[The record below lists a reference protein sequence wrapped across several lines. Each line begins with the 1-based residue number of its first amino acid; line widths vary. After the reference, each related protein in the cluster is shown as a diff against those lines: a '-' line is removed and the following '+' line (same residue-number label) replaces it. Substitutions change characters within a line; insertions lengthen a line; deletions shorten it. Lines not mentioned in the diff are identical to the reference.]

1 MPTAEIIAIGTEILL
16 GEIVD
21 TNSRY
26 IARQLRDIGVD
37 LFYTAAVGD
46 NTTRIAQAVQQSMQR
61 AEIVITTGGLGPTI
75 DDATREAIAEAMGV
89 DTEFRDDLWAQ
100 IENRFERFGRT
111 PTENNRRQAYVPQGA
126 IAIENPVGT
135 APVFIVETAKNAVI
149 ALPGVPREMEQLLQ
163 EEIIPYLRQ
172 RFELKGLIKA
182 RVLHT
187 SGAGESQIDDLITDL
202 EELSNP
208 TVGLAAHA
216 GMVDLRIT
224 AKANSEEQA
233 DRMIAEVEAQLR
245 ARLGKWIWGA
255 GDEKLE
261 EIALKNLADKG
272 WQLSVVEAGLQGVL
286 TQRLTLAEGPFL
298 GGEVLTQLPD
308 KDELVNITRSQQ
320 QKHGGDVCLGASLL
334 PGKEKQTLHIVI
346 HSPVKERHLR
356 FTYGGPPQMAATW
369 AVNLCLNLLRGLTNS
384 PE

>member
-46 NTTRIAQAVQQSMQR
+46 NTTRIAQAVQQSLQR
-61 AEIVITTGGLGPTI
+61 AEIIITTGGLGPTI
-75 DDATREAIAEAMGV
+75 DDATREAVAQAVGV
-89 DTEFRDDLWAQ
+89 DVEFREELWKQ
-100 IENRFERFGRT
+100 IEQRFERFGRT
-111 PTENNRRQAYVPQGA
+111 PTENNRRQAYVPAGS

-135 APVFIVETAKNAVI
+135 APVFIVETEKNAVI
-149 ALPGVPREMEQLLQ
+149 ALPGVPREMEQILQ
-163 EEIIPYLRQ
+163 EEIIPYLRK

-224 AKANSEEQA
+224 AKAESEEQA
-233 DRMIAEVEAQLR
+233 DKMIAEVEAQLR
-245 ARLGKWIWGA
+245 DRLGEWIWGA

-261 EIALKNLADKG
+261 EVALKNLADKG
-272 WQLSVVEAGLQGVL
+272 WQLNIVEAGLHGNL
-286 TQRLTLAEGPFL
+286 TQRLSQADGPFL

-308 KDELVNITRSQQ
+308 KDKLISITRTQQ
-320 QKHGGDVCLGASLL
+320 HNLGGEVCLGASLL
-334 PGKEKQTLHIVI
+334 PGEDKQTLHIAI
-346 HSPVKERHLR
+346 LSPIKERQLR
-356 FTYGGPPQMAATW
+356 FTYGGPPQMAAAW
-369 AVNLCLNLLRGLTNS
+369 AVNLCLNLLRGLES
-384 PE
+384 EGD